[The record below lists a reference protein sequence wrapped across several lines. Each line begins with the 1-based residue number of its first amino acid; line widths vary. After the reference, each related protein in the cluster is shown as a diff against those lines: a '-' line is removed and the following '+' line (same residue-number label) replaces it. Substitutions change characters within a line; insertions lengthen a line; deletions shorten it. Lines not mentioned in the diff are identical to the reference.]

1 MNTRNKSQASD
12 TVEKVKTQTD
22 GASELMTD
30 VTRLQPT
37 KGKHCDTHTD
47 AVKRVSEC
55 WRFYAMSTARVI
67 FTAKTSL
74 DVFSLSRE
82 QVWTF
87 SSLG

>member
-1 MNTRNKSQASD
+1 MYPFFNSEINVVSTAIRYICVTNNRGIFGECFIFKTADQA
-12 TVEKVKTQTD
+12 
-22 GASELMTD
+22 
-30 VTRLQPT
+30 PNY
-37 KGKHCDTHTD
+37 
-47 AVKRVSEC
+47 VSEC

-74 DVFSLSRE
+74 DLFSLSRE